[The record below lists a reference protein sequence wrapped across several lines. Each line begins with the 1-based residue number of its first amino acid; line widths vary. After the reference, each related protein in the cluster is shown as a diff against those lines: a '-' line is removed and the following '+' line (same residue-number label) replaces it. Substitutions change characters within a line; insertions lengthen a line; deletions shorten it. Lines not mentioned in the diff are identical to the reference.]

1 MEIKKQI
8 NTLSKEGRILP
19 SRIKRITNKKDQL
32 KANLKEKDE
41 VPNEELSHYVVEN
54 HNIATLL
61 CFMQFFSAI
70 MAEVLNMV
78 LLTGERDIVDTIADF
93 LLMYTISE
101 IDNVFF
107 TERHEPTLK
116 SITEAGEDWQPV
128 IVYPRVTWQDR
139 TTGNQIQQVL
149 L

>member
-8 NTLSKEGRILP
+8 NSLSKEGRVLP
-19 SRIKRITNKKDQL
+19 HRIKRILSKNEQL
-32 KANLKEKDE
+32 TANLKEKEE
-41 VPNEELSHYVVEN
+41 VPYEELSYFVVEN

-61 CFMQFFSAI
+61 CFMQFLSAI

-101 IDNVFF
+101 IDNVFL
-107 TERHEPTLK
+107 TDRHEPTLK
-116 SITEAGEDWQPV
+116 NITKEENW
-128 IVYPRVTWQDR
+128 
-139 TTGNQIQQVL
+139 
-149 L
+149 